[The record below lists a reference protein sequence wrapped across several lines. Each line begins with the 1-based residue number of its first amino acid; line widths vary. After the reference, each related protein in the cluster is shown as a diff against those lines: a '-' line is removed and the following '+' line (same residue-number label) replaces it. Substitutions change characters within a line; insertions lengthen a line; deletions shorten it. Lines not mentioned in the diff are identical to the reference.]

1 MKSPAGLEAQ
11 RGPAMEQSISSV
23 IGIDLGDRV
32 SHACVLSKKSGEIV
46 ERRRLATTRKGICD
60 LLEKRERSLVA
71 IEVGTHSAWVSRTIS
86 VLGHEVLV
94 GDARRLAFIFK
105 SNDKSDRSD
114 AENLARV
121 ARLDRGLL
129 YPIQHRAETAQVDLA
144 VLRVRNGLVEV
155 RTKLINQ
162 VRGLVKSHGSRL
174 RSCSATSFLSKAAPS
189 IPDELRA
196 AVRPLL
202 DVLQEVGK
210 KIRQCDAKVKELCK
224 EGYPETELLRQG
236 VGVGPVTAL
245 AYVLVLGDPARF
257 ERSRDVGAFV
267 GLTPRRDQSGSR
279 DPQLRITKAGNPFL
293 RRLLVQAA
301 QYILGPFGPD
311 SDLRRFGMAMTD
323 RGGANA
329 KKRAVVAVARKLAVL
344 LHALWKTG
352 SVYESLRAQEPAA
365 VA

>member
-1 MKSPAGLEAQ
+1 
-11 RGPAMEQSISSV
+11 MEQSIRFV

-32 SHACVLSKKSGEIV
+32 SHACVLSKASGEIV
-46 ERRRLATTRKGICD
+46 ERRRLATTRKGVRD
-60 LLEKRERSLVA
+60 LLDGRERSLVA
-71 IEVGTHSAWVSRTIS
+71 IEVGTHSAWVSRAVTAF
-86 VLGHEVLV
+86 GHEVLV

-121 ARLDRGLL
+121 ARVDPELL
-129 YPIQHRAETAQVDLA
+129 YPIQHRAESAQVDLA

-162 VRGLVKSHGSRL
+162 VRGLVKSHGGRL
-174 RSCSATSFLSKAAPS
+174 RSCSATSFLSKAAPA

-196 AVRPLL
+196 AVSPLL
-202 DVLQEVGK
+202 DVLQEVGR
-210 KIRQCDAKVKELCK
+210 KIRECDAKVRKLC
-224 EGYPETELLRQG
+224 EESYPETELLRQV
-236 VGVGPVTAL
+236 VGVGPVTSL
-245 AYVLVLGDPARF
+245 AYVLALGNPQRF
-257 ERSRDVGAFV
+257 QRSRDVGAFV
-267 GLTPRRDQSGSR
+267 GLTPRRDQSGGR

-311 SDLRRFGMAMTD
+311 SDLRRFGEAMME

-352 SVYESLRAQEPAA
+352 SVYEPVRIQEQA
-365 VA
+365 VLA

>member
-1 MKSPAGLEAQ
+1 
-11 RGPAMEQSISSV
+11 MEHSINFV

-32 SHACVLSKKSGEIV
+32 SHACVLSKETGEIV
-46 ERRRLATTRKGICD
+46 ERRRLATTRKGFCD
-60 LLEKRERSLVA
+60 LLQGRKRSLVA
-71 IEVGTHSAWVSRTIS
+71 IEVGTHSAWVSRLIPE
-86 VLGHEVLV
+86 LDHDVLV

-121 ARLDRGLL
+121 ARLDPGLL
-129 YPIQHRAETAQVDLA
+129 YPIQHRAESAQVDLA

-189 IPDELRA
+189 IPDALRA
-196 AVRPLL
+196 AVNPLL
-202 DVLQEVGK
+202 DVLREVGR
-210 KIRQCDAKVKELCK
+210 KIRECDAKVKALGE
-224 EGYPETELLRQG
+224 EIYPETELLRQV
-236 VGVGPVTAL
+236 VGVGPVTGL

-257 ERSRDVGAFV
+257 RRSRDLGAFV
-267 GLTPRRDQSGSR
+267 GLTPRRDQSGGR
-279 DPQLRITKAGNPFL
+279 DPQLGITKAGNPFL

-311 SDLRRFGMAMTD
+311 TDLRRFGEAIAD

-352 SVYESLRAQEPAA
+352 SVYEPIRSTKREA